1 MIKKKALPGRLVMSN
16 KFEKK
21 KRRKKEGSFEIS
33 NFELALKLVDEKNFF
48 FFLKIRA
55 LAHEN

>member
-33 NFELALKLVDEKNFF
+33 NFELALKLVDEKKFF
-48 FFLKIRA
+48 FFF
-55 LAHEN
+55 ENKGFGS

>member
-48 FFLKIRA
+48 FFF
-55 LAHEN
+55 ENKGFGS

>member
-16 KFEKK
+16 KFLKK

-33 NFELALKLVDEKNFF
+33 YFELALKLVDENFF
-48 FFLKIRA
+48 FLFLKIRA